1 MAECKV
7 VTIPPGRSFRNRSFK
22 RKLCWGK
29 KGIKSNCDKNAVSCG
44 GRRSSATKRRSSA
57 KRSVRKT
64 TVSRNTS
71 KTFVAKASYART
83 KSGKIRKG
91 CRKVSG
97 VYRCQKRGAARG

>member
-1 MAECKV
+1 MATCKV
-7 VTIPPGRSFRNRSFK
+7 VTIRPGASFRKRSFK
-22 RKLCWGK
+22 RKLCWNK
-29 KGIKSNCDKNAVSCG
+29 KGIKSNCDKNAVRCG
-44 GRRSSATKRRSSA
+44 GSTSTKRRGSSS
-57 KRSVRKT
+57 KRSSVRRT